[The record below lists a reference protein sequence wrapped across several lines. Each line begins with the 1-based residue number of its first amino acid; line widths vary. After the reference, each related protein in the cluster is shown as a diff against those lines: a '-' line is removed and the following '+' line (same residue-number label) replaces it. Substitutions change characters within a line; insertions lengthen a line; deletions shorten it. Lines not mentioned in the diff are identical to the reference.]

1 MIEKFTPE
9 ELKQICADLGIKY
22 DSRRIKLNSIE
33 IDEKNRICELT
44 KEKPFKFSTQNL
56 NGKVYES
63 CVTLISFALNN
74 VVKTRNGY
82 VKALDTIDRK
92 DIDEYKEMFGEII
105 SIIEKHNRHAV

>member
-9 ELKQICADLGIKY
+9 ELEQICKELGIKHNPN
-22 DSRRIKLNSIE
+22 RIKLNTID
-33 IDEKNRICELT
+33 IDEKDRLLELV
-44 KEKPFKFSTQNL
+44 KEKPFKFCTQNI

-82 VKALDTIDRK
+82 VKAVDTLDRRDV
-92 DIDEYKEMFGEII
+92 DEYKEMFGELI
-105 SIIEKHNRHAV
+105 SVIEKHNRPTK